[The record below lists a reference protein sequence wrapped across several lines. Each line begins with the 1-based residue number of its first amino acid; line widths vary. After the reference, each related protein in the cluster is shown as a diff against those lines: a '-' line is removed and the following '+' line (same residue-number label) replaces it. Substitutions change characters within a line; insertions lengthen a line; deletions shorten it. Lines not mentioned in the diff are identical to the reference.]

1 MKWLKVCWTRR
12 RVVKWEK
19 KNRVRRRMMRKRVK
33 RVKRRCKR
41 IKLRRERKRITR
53 KKLSL
58 KVMMMTASPS

>member
-1 MKWLKVCWTRR
+1 
-12 RVVKWEK
+12 
-19 KNRVRRRMMRKRVK
+19 MMRRKRVK